1 MADGTLPLHTSG
13 GMRCIQAS
21 CESGTAA
28 PHPHVH
34 IHVVNCKAAR
44 RRPKPAQRAVDGL
57 VRVEIELVVR
67 RLP

>member
-34 IHVVNCKAAR
+34 IHVVNCN
-44 RRPKPAQRAVDGL
+44 PPVDDPNPPNE
-57 VRVEIELVVR
+57 R
-67 RLP
+67 